1 MTVPKPIIVSSGIGN
16 ITHGDIKIAENT
28 GSIIVAFNVRVD
40 KSVESSLETLNIKVS
55 SQRIFLSG
63 LKPKLIYAFFSGGAI
78 QMFFKRN
85 HMRFLIPFAGNS
97 SNFFKA

>member
-63 LKPKLIYAFFSGGAI
+63 LKPKLIYAFFPVEQSKC
-78 QMFFKRN
+78 F
-85 HMRFLIPFAGNS
+85 
-97 SNFFKA
+97 SNVIICTF